1 MRLDLGKATVSL
13 VPGQL
18 LKLKGAKRTRVT
30 CLAGEIWITQ
40 EGSGRDEFV
49 SAGESVTLQT
59 EGLTLIE
66 AFRPSSVGIETPR
79 LRTSAQPE
87 KATVRAEPA

>member
-18 LKLKGAKRTRVT
+18 LKLKGAKGTRVS
-30 CLAGEIWITQ
+30 CMAGEIWITQ

-49 SAGESVTLQT
+49 SAGESVTVRT

-66 AFRPSSVGIETPR
+66 AFCPS
-79 LRTSAQPE
+79 
-87 KATVRAEPA
+87 